1 MDTNCLISFA
11 GFLNI
16 LEAKGLH
23 WSYSE
28 RGLLAWNFQRWLLC
42 LYWCTKAI
50 YLHLIFFLIYVNHSS
65 PDPERKQKNELNFHF
80 HSSLWFYEGL
90 KNLYKTFWVTTKWE
104 NEWMWFVRDLL
115 PFANLKHV
123 EYTHRRV
130 LLLVKLRNCAE
141 NLI

>member
-16 LEAKGLH
+16 LEAKDLH

-28 RGLLAWNFQRWLLC
+28 RVLLAWNFQRWLLC

-65 PDPERKQKNELNFHF
+65 PDPERKMNLIFIFTLLYGFMKALKIFIKPSESPQSEKMNECD
-80 HSSLWFYEGL
+80 
-90 KNLYKTFWVTTKWE
+90 V
-104 NEWMWFVRDLL
+104 VRDLL
-115 PFANLKHV
+115 PFANLKQV
-123 EYTHRRV
+123 KYTHRRV